1 MKWNVFVHFSFC
13 LLLFVYGG
21 KETIQNEKKN
31 CHHTNLSASVND
43 CGAFGG
49 LNSVLCYYLKKKTG
63 HRHLRETWKSFSLTF
78 ERAQKRAC
86 ATYFCARALHELESS
101 VKALSMSY
109 GAYASQVLPFT
120 GGNWNGCLNEA
131 ATAAARDLASFHL
144 EIGAT
149 FPFFRP
155 FLLAHRGAACSS
167 VPPFSSANLL
177 DHCRCRP
184 AHANGGQHERFGAL
198 RQGTLPFAFKGK
210 R

>member
-1 MKWNVFVHFSFC
+1 MF
-13 LLLFVYGG
+13 LFISLSVYSSLYTG
-21 KETIQNEKKN
+21 EKKLYKTKKKTATT
-31 CHHTNLSASVND
+31 HLSASVND

-86 ATYFCARALHELESS
+86 ATYFCARALYELESS

-198 RQGTLPFAFKGK
+198 WQGTLPFAFKGK